1 MLIPSLSF
9 SLSLLAA
16 ALVLSSCAQK
26 AMDVR
31 TVHLGEKVQAGSLSY
46 NAFDTQWLASLG
58 EGANSRL
65 PVNRFFLVRV
75 NIVNGGRSDATVPTL
90 TLLDDSGQ
98 SYNEMTNGDGVP
110 NWMGIVRK
118 IRPADSENGNIAFD
132 VPPRHYR
139 LRVGDESDERFA
151 YVDIPLN
158 FTIQTPAIP
167 PASDRP

>member
-1 MLIPSLSF
+1 
-9 SLSLLAA
+9 
-16 ALVLSSCAQK
+16 
-26 AMDVR
+26 MDVR

-75 NIVNGGRSDATVPTL
+75 NVVNGGRSDATVPTL